1 MDEEMQMPVEERV
14 TSNWEPL
21 KFETSSDYDYL
32 RNVWYKRLGTALFR
46 RLVAFILCFYNG
58 LVLGGQGPRTGEFTG
73 LEGYRRRGRVQ
84 PRPRHGLHHQ

>member
-32 RNVWYKRLGTALFR
+32 RNAWYRAWERPCSGGLLRSFCAFTTAWCWGSR
-46 RLVAFILCFYNG
+46 STDGRIY
-58 LVLGGQGPRTGEFTG
+58 GP
-73 LEGYRRRGRVQ
+73 
-84 PRPRHGLHHQ
+84 

>member
-46 RLVAFILCFYNG
+46 GLVAVILCF
-58 LVLGGQGPRTGEFTG
+58 
-73 LEGYRRRGRVQ
+73 
-84 PRPRHGLHHQ
+84 